1 MGSSLGDLQATVVG
15 ACEGGSMRQ
24 FVFGVLVAAF
34 AWWGYG
40 KWSHSEVMAKPAEN
54 RVTASQP
61 ARGSMS
67 ELLGGAMPA
76 AVESN
81 LAAQPSPAPAPVE
94 TIPSDLEELIALVKR
109 GDASAISTAWL
120 AVASGR
126 LGPHHDGL
134 VALLRPRSEGFEGHL
149 AGLGK
154 NNAFLRSAEGRAAAR
169 KATAAAMAMP
179 DAQAI
184 DAGTELI
191 YRMTCGRIARADLE
205 RRKVVEEARVQH
217 RIRVDRWLCNP
228 TNVAG
233 ARIYTVR
240 AGDSLDRIARRFRRE
255 GLKVESGT
263 IAVLNRIRNA
273 NALKVGQRLKVPVA
287 PITAILEKDSFA
299 LMVFCGDQ
307 LLRLYWVGHGAND
320 HTPVTEFEVIAK
332 QERPDWTSPDGNL
345 YAYGDPK
352 NVLGEYFI
360 KFGHAQYA
368 GFGAHGTP
376 EEDTICTESSMGCIR
391 MFAPDIKELFH
402 VLPRGAK
409 VVVRDTASS

>member
-1 MGSSLGDLQATVVG
+1 
-15 ACEGGSMRQ
+15 MRQ

-40 KWSHSEVMAKPAEN
+40 KWTQSEVMAQPASN
-54 RVTASQP
+54 RVTANKP

-67 ELLGGAMPA
+67 EFLGAAAPV
-76 AVESN
+76 AVESD
-81 LAAQPSPAPAPVE
+81 LAAQPSAAPDPAGSL
-94 TIPSDLEELIALVKR
+94 PSDLEELIALVKR
-109 GDASAISTAWL
+109 GDAAAISTAWL
-120 AVASGR
+120 AVAAGR
-126 LGPHHDGL
+126 LGVHHDGL
-134 VALLRPRSEGFEGHL
+134 VALLRPRGDGFEEHL
-149 AGLGK
+149 AALGS

-169 KATAAAMAMP
+169 AATAAAMALP
-179 DAQAI
+179 DAEAI
-184 DAGTELI
+184 AAGSDLI
-191 YRMTCGRIARADLE
+191 YRMACGRIGRADLE
-205 RRKVVEEARVQH
+205 WRKVVEEARVQH

-233 ARIYTVR
+233 ARSYTVK
-240 AGDSLDRIARRFRRE
+240 AGDSLDRIARRFRKE

-263 IAVLNRIRNA
+263 IAILNRIRNA

-287 PITAILEKDSFA
+287 PISAILEKDSFA

-307 LLRLYWVGHGAND
+307 LMRLYWVGHGAND

-376 EEDTICTESSMGCIR
+376 DEDTICTESSMGCIR